1 MECAIGKGK
10 YHSVARN
17 GSPWHG
23 PYKGVDKG
31 KDKGLEKG
39 NGKGCEKGKLKHSR
53 LWGCTGLGQMKFDVG
68 KVVSGGSRILWNYDA
83 FIEPCPD
90 QPGDFMINK
99 NKFQAVRQRL
109 EAAVEEREL
118 APAVAGSSSLALM
131 APPASEEEEEA
142 KASADVEIV
151 AFNNVLYFAEPTMRP
166 GLG

>member
-10 YHSVARN
+10 YHSVERS
-17 GSPWHG
+17 GPPWHG

-31 KDKGLEKG
+31 QVKGLEKG

-53 LWGCTGLGQMKFDVG
+53 LWGCTGLSKMKFDVG

-118 APAVAGSSSLALM
+118 APAVAGSSSLAPM
-131 APPASEEEEEA
+131 APPESEEEEEA

-151 AFNNVLYFAEPTMRP
+151 AFNNVYIAEPTMRP

>member
-53 LWGCTGLGQMKFDVG
+53 LWGCTGLSKMKFDVG
-68 KVVSGGSRILWNYDA
+68 KVVSGGSRIYWNYNA
-83 FIEPCPD
+83 FIEPRPD

-131 APPASEEEEEA
+131 AHPESEEEEEA

-151 AFNNVLYFAEPTMRP
+151 AFNNVYIAEPTMRP

>member
-118 APAVAGSSSLALM
+118 APAVAGSSSLAPM
-131 APPASEEEEEA
+131 APPESEEEEEA

-151 AFNNVLYFAEPTMRP
+151 AFNNVYIAEPIMRP